1 MKKKL
6 FIVLPLLAVVV
17 TGTMLF
23 LAKSKQKQATVAQP
37 AEVKTEVV
45 KAEAVAGTNTTTAAQ
60 KETVNT
66 AAQSSEQAPQT
77 TTEATSATKESKQ
90 TTVAQT
96 PVATKTEVKNGATIT
111 TKTEVIPYKTVDKYA
126 STKAKSRVF
135 QQGVNGTKVI
145 TYTNGTKTSEK
156 ITAQPKDHIIER
168 YIEVSPRK
176 VTKQEVEDKNQP
188 VYKYIV
194 KRRWFVRDRRGNLWL
209 FYSSKEASDK
219 SSELVRQGFINNWGT
234 YEPEKVY
241 TNEVDYYKTVEKEI
255 VQEAR
260 YEWKH

>member
-6 FIVLPLLAVVV
+6 IISILALFTIVAV
-17 TGTMLF
+17 GTIYYINK
-23 LAKSKQKQATVAQP
+23 AETKKETVAVTTE
-37 AEVKTEVV
+37 EVKTTVKEETATTQEEKKEEVKEEV
-45 KAEAVAGTNTTTAAQ
+45 KEEKQT
-60 KETVNT
+60 
-66 AAQSSEQAPQT
+66 EQQT
-77 TTEATSATKESKQ
+77 TTEATPATKESKQ

-96 PVATKTEVKNGATIT
+96 PLTKTEVKNGATIT

-176 VTKQEVEDKNQP
+176 VTKQEVDDKSRP
-188 VYKYIV
+188 IYKYVVV
-194 KRRWFVRDRRGNLWL
+194 KRWFVKEKVTQKLHL
-209 FYSSKEASDK
+209 FYSSTEAYQK
-219 SSELVRQGFINNWGT
+219 SLSFTRAGISNNWGT
-234 YEPEKVY
+234 YENERKY